1 MTKVPTLGNLEAH
14 RRSYDDDDDDDDD
27 GSISES
33 LVPSKKVS
41 LSSWPPSLS

>member
-14 RRSYDDDDDDDDD
+14 RRSYDDDDDDD
-27 GSISES
+27 GSISDS

-41 LSSWPPSLS
+41 LSSWPPSAS